1 MGRPM
6 PDFHTLFLVVLLLGL
21 SHCIIWGL
29 VVYRY
34 RELRAARYWLAGSA
48 VGVIGGLVLAL
59 QGNDGLIVE
68 TVVGN
73 FFLILGFYLN
83 WVGLRRF
90 HGARSE
96 WPTVM
101 SLLGSS
107 LVLMFSTF
115 YPWYARNPIYTLMQ
129 LLPLVIT
136 AIFLLRR
143 HGGEL
148 GAVVSS
154 AAMIV
159 ASISHGVIAGG
170 NILIV
175 IGFTP
180 DLDLK
185 TAAAVDL
192 LVFLFAAVVW
202 NFGFLLSAVDRLR
215 SEVER
220 LANEDE
226 LTGLAN
232 RRMLMNRLTSLCGRG
247 NGASIFS
254 VMLFDLDR
262 FKAINDQHG
271 HAAGDAAL
279 RHAATVIAE
288 QLGSDDM
295 FARLGGDE
303 FCLLLPT
310 VPANDA
316 AARARRIINAL
327 KAAPLQWGDI
337 RLMLTTSIGIVC
349 CSGERQIG
357 PADLLDQ
364 ADRALYETKRRGR
377 NGYSVHGQKHW
388 NEVGGNVIRLDGLTS
403 GETTI
408 NPR

>member
-1 MGRPM
+1 M
-6 PDFHTLFLVVLLLGL
+6 PDFYTLFLVVLLLGF

-34 RELRAARYWLAGSA
+34 RELPAARYWLAGSA
-48 VGVIGGLVLAL
+48 AGVIGGLVLAL
-59 QGNDGLIVE
+59 QGNGGLIVE

-73 FFLILGFYLN
+73 SFLILGFYLN
-83 WVGLRRF
+83 WVGVRRF
-90 HGARSE
+90 HGVRPE
-96 WPTVM
+96 WPVVI
-101 SLLGSS
+101 SLLCCSV
-107 LVLMFSTF
+107 VLMLATF
-115 YPWYARNPIYTLMQ
+115 YPWYARNPVYTLAQ

-148 GAVVSS
+148 GALVSS
-154 AAMIV
+154 ATMIM
-159 ASISHGVIAGG
+159 ASVSHAVIAGG

-175 IGFTP
+175 IGLAP
-180 DLDLK
+180 HLDLK

-202 NFGFLLSAVDRLR
+202 NFGYLLSAVDRLR
-215 SEVER
+215 GEVER

-232 RRMLMNRLTSLCGRG
+232 RRMLISRLTSMCGRQDG
-247 NGASIFS
+247 KPIFS

-262 FKAINDQHG
+262 FKGINDQHG

-279 RHAATVIAE
+279 RHAATIIAR
-288 QLGSDDM
+288 QLSPGDV

-303 FCLLLPT
+303 FCLLLPGAS
-310 VPANDA
+310 ANETA
-316 AARARRIINAL
+316 ATAKRIINAL
-327 KAAPLQWGDI
+327 NAVPLRWGDL
-337 RLMLTTSIGIVC
+337 RLWLTTSIGIVC
-349 CSGERQIG
+349 SSGERQVE
-357 PADLLDQ
+357 ADELLDQ

-377 NGYSVHGQKHW
+377 NGYSVHGHKHRRD
-388 NEVGGNVIRLDGLTS
+388 VASNVIR
-403 GETTI
+403 I
-408 NPR
+408 NGFTCADTKI

>member
-1 MGRPM
+1 M
-6 PDFHTLFLVVLLLGL
+6 
-21 SHCIIWGL
+21 
-29 VVYRY
+29 
-34 RELRAARYWLAGSA
+34 
-48 VGVIGGLVLAL
+48 IGGLVLAL
-59 QGNDGLIVE
+59 QGNDGRIVE
-68 TVVGN
+68 TIVGN
-73 FFLILGFYLN
+73 SFVISGFYLN
-83 WVGLRRF
+83 WVGVRQFR
-90 HGARSE
+90 GIRPE
-96 WPTVM
+96 WSVVI

-107 LVLMFSTF
+107 LVLMLATF
-115 YPWYARNPIYTLMQ
+115 YPWYGRNPVYTLAQ

-159 ASISHGVIAGG
+159 ASISHAVIAGG
-170 NILIV
+170 NILII
-175 IGFTP
+175 IGLAP
-180 DLDLK
+180 DLNLK
-185 TAAAVDL
+185 AAAAVDL

-262 FKAINDQHG
+262 FKAINDRHG

-288 QLGSDDM
+288 QLGSDDV

-303 FCLLLPT
+303 FCLLLPG

-327 KAAPLQWGDI
+327 KVAPLHWGDM
-337 RLMLTTSIGIVC
+337 RLTITTSIGIVC
-349 CSGERQIG
+349 CSGERPIK
-357 PADLLDQ
+357 PEDLLDR

-377 NGYSVHGQKHW
+377 NGYFLHGHEHW
-388 NEVGGNVIRLDGLTS
+388 TEVASNVIRLNGFSSAD
-403 GETTI
+403 TTI
-408 NPR
+408 KF

>member
-1 MGRPM
+1 M
-6 PDFHTLFLVVLLLGL
+6 PDFYTLFLVVLLLGL

-48 VGVIGGLVLAL
+48 AGVIGGLVLAL
-59 QGNDGLIVE
+59 QGNDGLIIE
-68 TVVGN
+68 TIVGN
-73 FFLILGFYLN
+73 SFVILGFYLN
-83 WVGLRRF
+83 WVGVRRF
-90 HGARSE
+90 HCVRPE
-96 WPTVM
+96 WPVVL
-101 SLLGSS
+101 SLLCCS
-107 LVLMFSTF
+107 LALMLATF
-115 YPWYARNPIYTLMQ
+115 YPWYGRNPVYTLAQ
-129 LLPLVIT
+129 SLPLVIT

-159 ASISHGVIAGG
+159 ASISHPVIAGG
-170 NILIV
+170 NILII
-175 IGFTP
+175 IGLAP
-180 DLDLK
+180 DLNLK
-185 TAAAVDL
+185 AAAAVDL

-262 FKAINDQHG
+262 FKAINDRHG

-288 QLGSDDM
+288 QLGSDDV

-316 AARARRIINAL
+316 TARAKRIINAL
-327 KAAPLQWGDI
+327 KAAPLHWGDM
-337 RLMLTTSIGIVC
+337 RLTITTSIGIVC
-349 CSGERQIG
+349 CSGERPIK
-357 PADLLDQ
+357 PEDLLDR

-377 NGYSVHGQKHW
+377 NGYSVHGHEHW
-388 NEVGGNVIRLDGLTS
+388 SEVVSKRHS
-403 GETTI
+403 
-408 NPR
+408 P